1 MPIKAMVLAVMA
13 KATKGDLPSIVFI
26 NNLISEPHEE
36 TEEEKALKRE
46 VLEAKKEELKKV
58 LDSEGLECTD
68 EIELENLATQLM
80 TLYRIAA
87 IMERDN
93 HRDIESQTQKDGSI
107 KLQLSTTNR
116 IYNDLLKDFRADFAA
131 FRVRLLQNKLQN
143 KNLDYI
149 VANDVKTAL
158 NTNQN
163 KVTIIEKSG
172 KIIDI
177 DLDTKEN
184 IARKILEVVC
194 D

>member
-1 MPIKAMVLAVMA
+1 MTFEEILKEQLAQPVPVKGKPGETVMPIKAMVLAVMA

-93 HRDIESQTQKDGSI
+93 HRDIESQTQKDGSV

-143 KNLDYI
+143 K
-149 VANDVKTAL
+149 K
-158 NTNQN
+158 
-163 KVTIIEKSG
+163 
-172 KIIDI
+172 
-177 DLDTKEN
+177 
-184 IARKILEVVC
+184 
-194 D
+194 